1 MIGARKTV
9 RICGVLRFSGGNLG
23 NSAKLAASW
32 AQFEQASGR
41 TTSAARSAPGR
52 SAFWLIYPLTL
63 LECLLM
69 AFGAA
74 LSHLLW
80 RLVYCRWWY
89 PQTARK
95 PPAHLVKAK
104 IDVADCLSAMQTV
117 ERLARES
124 GAQAFWISGTLLG
137 LERLGHPLPHDKD
150 LDVGIDIRDP
160 HCEDFIR
167 ALWAS
172 DGIASLVPQ
181 FLTRKMRMQNPDLGC
196 IPAGIIRYKAAV
208 AIEGRPARPS
218 VVLDVFLHFPYRGG
232 YMHGTRN
239 SLWWN
244 STQGVTRKSWRGLE
258 FSVPADPHQYL
269 VENYGNYAEEVKEF
283 ENSIDC
289 PNALDVFCWKSWAY
303 LVSRQRAM
311 LRQGRVKRA
320 GQVNARLR
328 STIAK
333 GLMPVDPRRRVH
345 LGS

>member
-1 MIGARKTV
+1 MGDT
-9 RICGVLRFSGGNLG
+9 
-23 NSAKLAASW
+23 AKLAASW
-32 AQFEQASGR
+32 AEFERASGK
-41 TTSAARSAPGR
+41 AAADRAPGR
-52 SAFWLIYPLTL
+52 AAFWLIYPLTL
-63 LECLLM
+63 LECALM
-69 AFGAA
+69 AVGAA
-74 LSHLLW
+74 LSHVLW
-80 RLVYCRWWY
+80 RVAYCSWWF
-89 PQTARK
+89 PEASRR
-95 PPAHLVKAK
+95 PPAHLVKPK
-104 IDVADCLSAMQTV
+104 IDVADSLAAMQTV

-160 HCEDFIR
+160 RCDDFIR

-172 DGIASLVPQ
+172 EAITSLVPQ
-181 FLTRKMRMQNPDLGC
+181 FLSRKMRMQNPDLAC
-196 IPAGIIRYKAAV
+196 MPAGLIRYKAAV
-208 AIEGRPARPS
+208 AIEGRPGRPP

-244 STQGVTRKSWRGLE
+244 TTQGVARKSWRGVD
-258 FSVPADPHQYL
+258 FSVPVDPHLYL
-269 VENYGNYAEEVKEF
+269 TENYGDYAQEVKEF

-311 LRQGRVKRA
+311 LKLGRVRRA
-320 GQVNARLR
+320 AQVNARLR

-333 GLMPVDPRRRVH
+333 GLVPVDPARPVH